1 MRSLL
6 RKPAG
11 AVTERKKVM
20 AKDKNPDSKSSFDP
34 EIKKGIVIA
43 LAIVLLF
50 SSGNLLGSLMS
61 AGKTVETA
69 SSAAQTTAA
78 QTTAA
83 TTPAT
88 TQAPAPDTTAPA
100 ADSTAPANNDTTAAK
115 ADTTAPA
122 NNGSST
128 GAPSSTAD
136 ILKLFNESANKIKTN
151 ASKVT
156 RNYQDYQH
164 NEDKTEL
171 PSALQSIGK
180 PLISKFLTKNE
191 TPVEYTGAD
200 ITANYP
206 VAGESYVSQATEADI
221 ESATCDDDGTSYN
234 IVLKFKDCTD
244 PAAGTGCASAFTTIK
259 ESDVKGNA
267 PVVQSFSNSFFGAQI
282 ECKIDKATGNMTWAR
297 YTLPMVLSVTAKVL
311 VTIDAK
317 VGMTFIDDYSIAY

>member
-1 MRSLL
+1 
-6 RKPAG
+6 
-11 AVTERKKVM
+11 M
-20 AKDKNPDSKSSFDP
+20 AKDKNPDSKMNFDP
-34 EIKKGIVIA
+34 EVKKGLIIA
-43 LAIVLLF
+43 LVIVLLF
-50 SSGNLLGSLMS
+50 SSGNFLGSLMS
-61 AGKTVETA
+61 SGKAIEKA
-69 SSAAQTTAA
+69 SSDVASAVSTQ
-78 QTTAA
+78 
-83 TTPAT
+83 PAT
-88 TQAPAPDTTAPA
+88 TTQPAATEPPATQPAASESTAPAADSSAPA
-100 ADSTAPANNDTTAAK
+100 ADSTAPANNNA
-115 ADTTAPA
+115 
-122 NNGSST
+122 ST
-128 GAPSSTAD
+128 GAPSTTAD
-136 ILKLFNESANKIKTN
+136 IVKLFNESANKIKTN

-206 VAGESYVSQATEADI
+206 VAGESFVSKVTEADI
-221 ESATCDDDGTSYN
+221 ASATCNDDGTNYN

-244 PAAGTGCASAFTTIK
+244 PVDSGCANAFTTIK

-267 PVVQSFSNSFFGAQI
+267 PVVQSFSNSFYNAQI
-282 ECKIDKATGNMTWAR
+282 ECKIDKATGNMTWAK

-317 VGMTFIDDYSIAY
+317 VGMTFIDDYTITY